1 MLSPRQNAVH
11 HPGRYSLFDAFVPQE
26 LRKIPLNRFGSE
38 ESSPGRFLISD
49 SPQAQAWT
57 PESQA
62 CLLLIIIQVKKD
74 NITTVLP

>member
-1 MLSPRQNAVH
+1 MQFTIPVVTPFLMHS
-11 HPGRYSLFDAFVPQE
+11 SPQE
-26 LRKIPLNRFGSE
+26 LRRIALNRFGSE

-62 CLLLIIIQVKKD
+62 SLLLIIIQVKKD

>member
-1 MLSPRQNAVH
+1 MQFTIPVVTPFLMHS
-11 HPGRYSLFDAFVPQE
+11 SPQE